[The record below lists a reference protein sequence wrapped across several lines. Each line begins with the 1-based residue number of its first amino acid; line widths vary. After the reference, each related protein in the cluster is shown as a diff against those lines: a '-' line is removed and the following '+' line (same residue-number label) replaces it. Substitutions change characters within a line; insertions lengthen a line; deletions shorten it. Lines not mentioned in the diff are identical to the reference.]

1 VVVLD
6 VVMIVALVGAYVAQ
20 MLRWLRVLQR
30 EHYEAGSMSRFLGRW
45 SSPQV
50 GALTRPKLRL
60 ELADHSPRLAKPDDF
75 VGAQQHDQERLA
87 PRPDKPK
94 YRPITLSQVLV
105 VVFVG
110 AVIVREP
117 VFFVAVCVL
126 YGVACPVGLSIKG
139 QTSPL
144 AWTRRL
150 VTITVPA
157 TLIAIAISLLGIPAR
172 QHWLPAVIVV
182 WAVPVILDVT
192 ARALKPYE
200 NRRAQ
205 KFVDQAVTRLSR
217 VHPRVVAI
225 TGSYGKTS
233 TKNHVVDLLAIDG
246 GVVATPRSFNNRAGL
261 SRAINENLADD
272 TRVFIAEMGTYGPG
286 EIRAL
291 CEWCVPEIAVVT
303 AIGPVHLER
312 MKTLAVIEGAKF
324 EITEKAQIVIV
335 NIDDPVL
342 AQWPSQRS
350 SGAKR
355 YRSAGSLNAD
365 ASVRVRVD
373 DDEWTLIIDNEVL
386 GSVHAIASVQPTNLA
401 CALAVALELGTPS
414 DQLVARAASVR
425 PIDNRSNVVTAPSGV
440 IVIDDTFNANPQ
452 SALSALKTLS
462 RVADT
467 GRRVVVTPGLV
478 ELGREQY
485 SENLALAQRVAAAQD
500 ELVIVKRTNAL
511 PLEAGYK
518 GPVRRFNSRD
528 EAVAWVR
535 AALVPGDGVLY
546 LNDLPDH
553 YP

>member
-1 VVVLD
+1 
-6 VVMIVALVGAYVAQ
+6 MIVALLGAYVAQ

-30 EHYEAGSMSRFLGRW
+30 EHYEASAMSRFLGRW
-45 SSPQV
+45 SSPPV
-50 GALTRPKLRL
+50 GAVMRNKLRL
-60 ELADHSPRLAKPDDF
+60 ELADHSPRRATPDDF
-75 VGAQQHDQERLA
+75 VGAQQHDRERFA
-87 PRPDKPK
+87 PKRDKRRH
-94 YRPITLSQVLV
+94 RPITLSQALV

-110 AVIVREP
+110 AVILKAP
-117 VFFVAVCVL
+117 VFFVGVGVL

-150 VTITVPA
+150 GTITILA
-157 TLIAIAISLLGIPAR
+157 TLIAVAISLIGIPAR
-172 QHWLPAVIVV
+172 QHWLPAVAVV
-182 WAVPVILDVT
+182 WAVPAILDVT

-200 NRRAQ
+200 DRRAQ
-205 KFVDQAVTRLSR
+205 RFVDQAVTRLTR

-233 TKNHVVDLLAIDG
+233 TKHHIVDLLAADG
-246 GVVATPRSFNNRAGL
+246 DVVATPRSFNNRAGL
-261 SRAINENLADD
+261 SRAINENLADG

-291 CEWCVPEIAVVT
+291 CEWCVPEIAVIT

-312 MKTLAVIEGAKF
+312 MKTLVTIEGAKF
-324 EITEKAQIVIV
+324 EITEKAKVVIV
-335 NIDDPVL
+335 NVDDPVL
-342 AQWPSQRS
+342 ARWPTQRA
-350 SGAKR
+350 SGEKR
-355 YRSAGSLNAD
+355 YRTAGSLNSE
-365 ASVRVRVD
+365 ASVRVRD
-373 DDEWTLIIDNEVL
+373 DGDEWTVIVDNEVL
-386 GSVHAIASVQPTNLA
+386 GSISATASVQPTNLA

-414 DQLVARAASVR
+414 DQLVARASSVR
-425 PIDNRSNVVTAPSGV
+425 PIDNRSNVVTAASGV

-452 SALSALKTLS
+452 SALSAIKTLS
-462 RVADT
+462 NVAAT

-485 SENLALAQRVAAAQD
+485 SENLVLAQKVAAAQD

-511 PLEAGYK
+511 PLETGYR

-528 EAVAWVR
+528 EAVTWVR
-535 AALVPGDGVLY
+535 ASLVAGDGVLY

>member
-1 VVVLD
+1 MVVLD
-6 VVMIVALVGAYVAQ
+6 VVMIVALVGAYITQ

-30 EHYEAGSMSRFLGRW
+30 EHYEASSMSRFLGRW

-50 GALTRPKLRL
+50 GAITKSKLRL
-60 ELADHSPRLAKPDDF
+60 ELADHAPRLARPDDF
-75 VGAQQHDQERLA
+75 LGAPQYDREKLA
-87 PRPDKPK
+87 PKTERPK

-105 VVFVG
+105 VVFIG
-110 AVIVREP
+110 AVIVKEP
-117 VFFVAVCVL
+117 VFYVAVAVL
-126 YGVACPVGLSIKG
+126 YGVACPMGLSIKG

-144 AWTRRL
+144 TWTRRL
-150 VTITVPA
+150 RTIAVLA
-157 TLIAIAISLLGIPAR
+157 TLIAIAISLIGIPAR
-172 QHWLPAVIVV
+172 QHWLPAVVVV

-200 NRRAQ
+200 GRRAQ
-205 KFVDQAVTRLSR
+205 RFVDQAVSRLAR
-217 VHPRVVAI
+217 VQLRVVAV

-233 TKNHVVDLLAIDG
+233 TKNHLVDLLAVDG

-312 MKTLAVIEGAKF
+312 MKSLEVIEGAKF
-324 EITEKAQIVIV
+324 EITEKAKVVIV
-335 NIDDPVL
+335 NIDDKVL
-342 AQWPSQRS
+342 ARWPTQRA
-350 SGAKR
+350 SGDKR
-355 YRSAGSLNAD
+355 YRSAGSQNSD

-373 DDEWTLIIDNEVL
+373 GDQWTVIVDDEVL
-386 GSVHAIASVQPTNLA
+386 GSFGAIESVQPTNLA

-414 DQLVARAASVR
+414 DQLVTRASTVR
-425 PIDNRSNVVTAPSGV
+425 PIDNRSNVVTAASGV

-452 SALSALKTLS
+452 SALSALKTLTK
-462 RVADT
+462 VAAT

-485 SENLALAQRVAAAQD
+485 PENLAFAQRVAAARD
-500 ELVIVKRTNAL
+500 ELVIVKRTNAV

-528 EAVAWVR
+528 DAVAWVR
-535 AALVPGDGVLY
+535 ASLGPGDGVLY

>member
-1 VVVLD
+1 MVVLD

-50 GALTRPKLRL
+50 GAITKSKLRL
-60 ELADHSPRLAKPDDF
+60 ELADHSPRRAPLDDF
-75 VGAQQHDQERLA
+75 VGAQQYDREKLA
-87 PRPDKPK
+87 PKTERPK

-110 AVIVREP
+110 AVIVKEP
-117 VFFVAVCVL
+117 VFFVAVGVL
-126 YGVACPVGLSIKG
+126 YGFACPVGLSIKG
-139 QTSPL
+139 RTSPL

-150 VTITVPA
+150 VTITILA
-157 TLIAIAISLLGIPAR
+157 TLIAVAISLIGIPAR
-172 QHWLPAVIVV
+172 QHWLPAVVVV

-200 NRRAQ
+200 GRRAQ
-205 KFVDQAVTRLSR
+205 SFVDQAVTRLTR

-233 TKNHVVDLLAIDG
+233 TKNHIVDLLAVDG

-261 SRAINENLADD
+261 SRAINENLADG

-312 MKTLAVIEGAKF
+312 MKTLVVIEGAKF
-324 EITEKAQIVIV
+324 EITERAKVVVV

-342 AQWPSQRS
+342 ARWPTQRA
-350 SGAKR
+350 SGEKR
-355 YRSAGSLNAD
+355 YRTAGSVNSD

-373 DDEWTLIIDNEVL
+373 GDEWTVIVDHEVL
-386 GSVHAIASVQPTNLA
+386 GSLRSIASVQPTNLA

-414 DQLVARAASVR
+414 DQFVARASSVR
-425 PIDNRSNVVTAPSGV
+425 PIDNRSNVGTAPSGV

-452 SALSALKTLS
+452 SAISALKTLS
-462 RVADT
+462 RVAAT

-485 SENLALAQRVAAAQD
+485 PENLALAQKVAAAQD

-511 PLEAGYK
+511 PLQAGYR

-535 AALVPGDGVLY
+535 ASLVAGDGVLY

>member
-1 VVVLD
+1 VIALD
-6 VVMIVALVGAYVAQ
+6 VVMIVALVAAYGAQ

-30 EHYEAGSMSRFLGRW
+30 EHYEASAMSRFLGRW

-50 GALTRPKLRL
+50 GVIAKPLLRR
-60 ELADHSPRLAKPDDF
+60 ELADHAPRLAPLDDF
-75 VGAQQHDQERLA
+75 VGAQQYEREERS
-87 PRPDKPK
+87 PKPERPK

-105 VVFVG
+105 VVFIA

-117 VFFVAVCVL
+117 VFFVAVAVL
-126 YGVACPVGLSIKG
+126 YGLACPVGLSIKG
-139 QTSPL
+139 HTSPL

-150 VTITVPA
+150 VTVAVVA
-157 TLIAIAISLLGIPAR
+157 TLIAVAISLLGIPAH

-205 KFVDQAVTRLSR
+205 AFVDQAVTRLAR

-233 TKNHVVDLLAIDG
+233 TKNHVVDLLAADG

-261 SRAINENLADD
+261 SRAINENLADG
-272 TRVFIAEMGTYGPG
+272 TRVFVAEMGTYGPG
-286 EIRAL
+286 EIREL
-291 CEWCVPEIAVVT
+291 CEWCVPEIAVIT

-312 MKTLAVIEGAKF
+312 MKTLAVIESAKF
-324 EITEKAQIVIV
+324 EITEKAHVVIV
-335 NIDDPVL
+335 NVDDPVL
-342 AQWPSQRS
+342 ARWPTQRA
-350 SGAKR
+350 SGDKR
-355 YRSAGSLNAD
+355 YRTAGSSVP

-373 DDEWTLIIDNEVL
+373 EDQWTIIVDGEVL
-386 GSVHAIASVQPTNLA
+386 GTLPSIASVQPTNLA
-401 CALAVALELGTPS
+401 CALAVALELGVAS
-414 DQLVARAASVR
+414 DQLLARASSVG
-425 PIDNRSNVVTAPSGV
+425 PIDNRSNVVTATSGV
-440 IVIDDTFNANPQ
+440 VVIDDTFNANPQ
-452 SALSALKTLS
+452 SALSSLKTLS
-462 RVADT
+462 KVAPN

-485 SENLALAQRVAAAQD
+485 PENLALAQKVAAAQD

-511 PLEAGYK
+511 PLATGYK
-518 GPVRRFNSRD
+518 GPLRRFNTRD

-535 AALVPGDGVLY
+535 ASLVAGDGVLY